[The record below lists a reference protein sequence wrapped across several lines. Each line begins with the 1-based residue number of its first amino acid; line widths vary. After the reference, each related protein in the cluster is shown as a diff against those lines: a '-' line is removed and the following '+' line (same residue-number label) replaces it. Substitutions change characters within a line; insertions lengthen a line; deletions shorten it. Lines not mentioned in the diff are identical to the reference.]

1 MHRVLRTLNA
11 LFISTSLSL
20 ATAGCAPEPAG
31 TATPNA
37 TPGADSN
44 RNEYQA
50 VDLKIGIGEYM
61 PPLENGNLEIASPEG
76 WDWARPGGDYLV
88 GFVPRGSD
96 MNSLPR
102 ILVSADDPPYPD
114 FQRVTKDNMGEFA
127 KAVSDSLADQKLAE
141 PAQALLLGENPFCR
155 TVTFAKRKNA
165 VVSRQILETVV
176 AGRRYTVTLEVYE
189 RQFDK
194 YRDAAYAVAMS
205 MRFESPGES

>member
-1 MHRVLRTLNA
+1 MHRLLWTFSV

-37 TPGADSN
+37 TPSADSN

-50 VDLKIGIGEYM
+50 GDLKIGIGEYM
-61 PPLENGNLEIASPEG
+61 PPLENGNLVIASPE
-76 WDWARPGGDYLV
+76 DWVWRRPGGDYLV
-88 GFVPRGSD
+88 GFVPRDSD

-102 ILVSADDPPYPD
+102 ILVSADDSPYPD

-127 KAVSDSLADQKLAE
+127 EVVSNSLADQKLDV
-141 PAQALLLGENPFCR
+141 QALLLGENPFCR

-176 AGRRYTVTLEVYE
+176 AGRRYAVTLEVYQH
-189 RQFDK
+189 QFDK